1 MRGHKRILSIDI
13 GGTGLKAMIV
23 SDTGKPLS
31 ERVRVLTPRPATPE
45 AVLSALNELVAPL
58 GEYERVSIGF
68 PGVVADGLT
77 LWAPNL
83 HEAWRGFPLSK
94 AMASKT
100 GRPVR
105 LENDAAMQGWAVIE
119 RKGLE
124 ILLTLGTG
132 FGSAVYVDGR
142 HVPNLEL
149 GHRPFRKGYTYDEY
163 VGRAAFEKV
172 GKKKWNKRIVKVIE
186 QALRFKPRRL
196 YIGGG
201 NAKHLDLA
209 RLPPEVTVVPN
220 IMGLLGGPALW

>member
-1 MRGHKRILSIDI
+1 MARTLSIDI
-13 GGTGLKAMIV
+13 GGTGVKAMIV
-23 SDTGKPLS
+23 GDGGVPLT
-31 ERVRVLTPRPATPE
+31 ERVRVETPRPATPQ
-45 AVLSALNELVAPL
+45 AVLGALRALVAPL
-58 GEYERVSIGF
+58 GEYDRVSVGF
-68 PGVVADGLT
+68 PGVVADGMT

-83 HEAWRGFPLSK
+83 HESWRGFPL
-94 AMASKT
+94 AQTIAGAV

-105 LENDAAMQGWAVIE
+105 LENDAAMQGYAVIE

-132 FGSAVYVDGR
+132 FGSAVYLDGR

-163 VGRAAFEKV
+163 VGRAALEAI
-172 GKKKWNKRIVKVIE
+172 GKKKWNKRVGKVIE

-201 NAKHLDLA
+201 NAKHLRIA
-209 RLPPEVTVVPN
+209 LPPEVTIVPN
-220 IMGLLGGPALW
+220 IAGLLGGAALW

>member
-1 MRGHKRILSIDI
+1 MGPRTLSIDI

-23 SDTGKPLS
+23 SDHGEALT
-31 ERVRVLTPRPATPE
+31 ERVRVPTPRPATPD
-45 AVLSALNELVAPL
+45 AVLSALTELVAPL
-58 GEYERVSIGF
+58 GDFDRVSIGF

-100 GRPVR
+100 GRPVK
-105 LENDAAMQGWAVIE
+105 LENDAAVHGYAVIE

-132 FGSAVYVDGR
+132 FGSAVYLDGR
-142 HVPNLEL
+142 HVPNLEI

-163 VGRAAFEKV
+163 VGRAALDKV
-172 GKKKWNKRIVKVIE
+172 GKKKWNKRVVKVIE

-196 YIGGG
+196 FIGGG
-201 NAKHLDLA
+201 NAKHLDIE

-220 IMGLLGGPALW
+220 IAGLLGGPALW